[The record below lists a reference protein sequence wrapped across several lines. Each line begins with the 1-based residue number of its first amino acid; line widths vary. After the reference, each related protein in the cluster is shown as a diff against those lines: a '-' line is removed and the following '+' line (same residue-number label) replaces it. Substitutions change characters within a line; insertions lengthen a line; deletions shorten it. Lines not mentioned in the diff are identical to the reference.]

1 MYYQDKLKLE
11 LQTPKSIMNLDK
23 VLTKVFGSSNERFLK
38 GIRPL
43 IARINELE
51 PEIQKL
57 SDEQLRER
65 TAFLKAQIGDA
76 VKDARDKDDRKYREQ
91 EALNEI
97 LPEAFAIVREG
108 SVRTTGMRHF
118 DVQLIGG
125 VVLHQGKIAEMRTG
139 EGKTLVATLP
149 AYLNALTGRGVHVVT
164 VNDYLASRDAEWM
177 GQIYRFFGLEVGCI
191 QNDMDDFER
200 QTAYAADITY
210 GTNNEFG
217 FDYLRDNMKFDLAT
231 CVQPGHY
238 YAIVDEVDSILID
251 EARTPLII
259 SGPSEEST
267 DKYYQANAI
276 IPQLQRGEELA
287 EGQKTGDY
295 IVDEKNHSA
304 VLTEEGVDKAER
316 LLGVGNLYDPSNME
330 LLHCVEQAL
339 KAHTLYRLD
348 HQYVVQDGEVIIVD
362 DFTGRLMKGRR
373 WSDGLHQAVEA
384 KEGVKIEREN
394 QTLAT
399 ITLQNYFR
407 LYEKLSGMTGTA
419 ETEAAE
425 FDSTYKLE
433 VVVIPTHMPMVR
445 KDNPDMIYRT
455 LPEKWDAVVEEIK
468 ERYEHGQ
475 PVLVG
480 TVSVENSE
488 LIARRLQRVSVP
500 HNVLNAKYHER
511 EAEIVAQA
519 GRKGAITIATN
530 MAGRG
535 TDILLGGNP
544 DFMAREF
551 LKEQEIDPDEAS
563 ESQWQEQYGRAKRI
577 VEAEHKEVVSLGGLH
592 ILGTERHESRR
603 IDNQLRGRAGR
614 QGDPG
619 SSRFFLSLE
628 DDLMRIFAG
637 DKVKALMQRLGME
650 KGVAIES
657 KMVSKRIAAAQKSV
671 EGRNF
676 ETRKHLLEY
685 DDVMN
690 KQRETIYGLRRQLME
705 EPDQREYLVGETG
718 VARDLLGDLT
728 KQYLDP
734 NQSPDEWDV
743 ENYKVQIHTIYALD
757 GDAEGIDFRN
767 LTSPE
772 IEDGIWEK
780 LKAKYAEKEKQIG
793 EEAMR
798 TYERIIMLNIIDAQW
813 KDHLLAL
820 DHLKQGI
827 GLVGYGQKDPLVE
840 YKKESFDMFQAMLD
854 RIDTTTIRSLFNLQV
869 VAEQAPTELQR
880 RRAAARRTSMNF
892 TGPNQGAAAAGE
904 EAGKIKTV
912 VRGQPKVGRNDPC
925 PCGSGKKY
933 KKCHGAI

>member
-1 MYYQDKLKLE
+1 MIDKL
-11 LQTPKSIMNLDK
+11 
-23 VLTKVFGSSNERFLK
+23 LTKVFGSSNQRYLK
-38 GIRPL
+38 TIQP
-43 IARINELE
+43 IINRINELE
-51 PEIQKL
+51 PSVKRL
-57 SDEQLRER
+57 SDDELRARTAEFKERVARAVADAADMEERKRRER
-65 TAFLKAQIGDA
+65 
-76 VKDARDKDDRKYREQ
+76 
-91 EALNEI
+91 EI
-97 LPEAFAIVREG
+97 LDELLPEAFATVREA
-108 SVRTTGMRHF
+108 SVRSTGMRHF
-118 DVQLIGG
+118 DVQMIGG
-125 VVLHQGKIAEMRTG
+125 LVLHSGKIAEMRTG

-149 AYLNALTGRGVHVVT
+149 AYLNALTGRGGVHVIT

-177 GQIYRFFGLEVGCI
+177 GQIHRFLGLEVGCI

-200 QTAYAADITY
+200 QAAYNADITY

-231 CVQPGHY
+231 CVQRGHY
-238 YAIVDEVDSILID
+238 FAIVDEVDSILID

-259 SGPSEEST
+259 SGASDEAT
-267 DKYYQANAI
+267 DKYYKADAI
-276 IPQLQRGEELA
+276 IPQLKRGEEKDKV
-287 EGQKTGDY
+287 KTGDY
-295 IVDEKNHSA
+295 VVDEKQHTA
-304 VLTEEGVDKAER
+304 VLTEDGVDKAER

-330 LLHCVEQAL
+330 MLHCVEQAL
-339 KAHTLYRLD
+339 KAHTLYKSD

-384 KEGVKIEREN
+384 KEGVKIEKEN

-425 FDSTYKLE
+425 FHSTYKLD
-433 VVVIPTHMPMVR
+433 VVVIPTNQPMVR
-445 KDNPDMIYRT
+445 KDHSDVIYRT

-468 ERYEHGQ
+468 ECNEKGQ
-475 PVLVG
+475 PTLVG

-488 LIARRLQRVSVP
+488 LIARRLQKVGVP

-519 GRKGAITIATN
+519 GRKGSVTIATN

-544 DFMAREF
+544 EFLAREL
-551 LKEQEIDPDEAS
+551 LKKQEIDPDEAS
-563 ESQWQEQYGRAKRI
+563 DEQFEEALAQTKRV
-577 VEAEHKEVVSLGGLH
+577 VEAEHKEVVAAGGLH
-592 ILGTERHESRR
+592 IIGTERHESRR

-637 DKVKALMQRLGME
+637 DRVKALMERLGME
-650 KGVAIES
+650 KGVSIES
-657 KMVSKRIAAAQKSV
+657 KMVSKRIEGAQKSV

-676 ETRKHLLEY
+676 ESRKHLLEY

-705 EPDQREYLVGETG
+705 EPDQRDYLLGDQG
-718 VARDLLGDLT
+718 VARDLLSDIT
-728 KQYLDP
+728 KQYLNPEADP
-734 NQSPDEWDV
+734 EDWDV
-743 ENYKVQIHTIYALD
+743 DNYVIQLKTIYDFDA
-757 GDAEGIDFRN
+757 DAEGIDFDN
-767 LTSPE
+767 TSSE
-772 IEDGIWEK
+772 AIDRVVWEK
-780 LKAKYAEKEKQIG
+780 LTARYAEKEQQIG
-793 EEAMR
+793 VEAMR

-813 KDHLLAL
+813 KDHLLSI

-840 YKKESFDMFQAMLD
+840 YKKQSFDLFQEMLD
-854 RIDTTTIRSLFNLQV
+854 RIDQTTIRSLFNLQV
-869 VAEQAPTELQR
+869 VAEQPPEALRQR
-880 RRAAARRTSMNF
+880 RAPRRSALSF
-892 TGPNQGAAAAGE
+892 TGPNQGASAAGE

-912 VRGQPKVGRNDPC
+912 TRDQPKVGRNELC

-933 KKCHGAI
+933 KKCCGA